1 MLVVGLTGGI
11 GSGKS
16 SVANMF
22 ASLGAPVIDADVIAR
37 ELVANQVNISEQII
51 QHFGDLVID
60 PDGSLDRNKLRKII
74 FADKVARLWL
84 EALLHPLIIQEM
96 QQLLTQIT
104 AAYCIMVIPLLIEAT
119 EPYTLID
126 RILLVDAPEKLQVER
141 AVNRDRITEV
151 EVKQILASQATRDQR
166 LQMADDVIVND
177 RDLDLR
183 EFAHPVGS
191 GSTADDAALAEHR
204 AQDRSLR

>member
-1 MLVVGLTGGI
+1 MLRIGLTGGI

-37 ELVANQVNISEQII
+37 ELVANQLNISEQII
-51 QHFGDLVID
+51 QHFGDLVVN
-60 PDGSLDRNKLRKII
+60 PDGSLDRNKLRKVV
-74 FADKVARLWL
+74 FADKVARHWL
-84 EALLHPLIIQEM
+84 EALLHPLIIQEI

-119 EPYTLID
+119 EPYSLVD
-126 RILLVDAPEKLQVER
+126 RILLVDVPEKLQVER
-141 AVNRDRITEV
+141 AINRDRITEV
-151 EVKQILASQATRDQR
+151 EVQQILASQATRDQR

-177 RDLDLR
+177 RDLD
-183 EFAHPVGS
+183 F
-191 GSTADDAALAEHR
+191 LAEEVKQMH
-204 AQDRSLR
+204 ALYLELANK

>member
-1 MLVVGLTGGI
+1 MLRIGLTGGI

-74 FADKVARLWL
+74 FADKVARHWL

-96 QQLLTQIT
+96 QQLLTQIS

-119 EPYTLID
+119 EPYTLVD
-126 RILLVDAPEKLQVER
+126 RILLVDAPGK
-141 AVNRDRITEV
+141 IT
-151 EVKQILASQATRDQR
+151 D
-166 LQMADDVIVND
+166 
-177 RDLDLR
+177 
-183 EFAHPVGS
+183 
-191 GSTADDAALAEHR
+191 
-204 AQDRSLR
+204 